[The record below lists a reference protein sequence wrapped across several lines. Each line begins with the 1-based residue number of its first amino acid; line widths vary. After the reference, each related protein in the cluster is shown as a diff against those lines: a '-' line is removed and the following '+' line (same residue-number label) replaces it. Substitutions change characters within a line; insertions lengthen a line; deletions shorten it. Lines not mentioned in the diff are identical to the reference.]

1 MYGVSSFPV
10 GKALD
15 LLFII
20 VRLDLGGSS
29 QGPSQGSFPTLRPP
43 VPSIPPA
50 KEDRASASPVCIL
63 TASISCSISV
73 SHRLQTP
80 CREQSCSLC
89 ATRGQCRTTHGR
101 GSETIIEQICD
112 FQKLRSLTL
121 TDSWQAPSNFSP
133 SSPFRFFIHRSLYF
147 LSGQN
152 MCFWLASLTT
162 GRLVFMSDVSLG
174 QSGKVYQIKFRLA
187 L

>member
-1 MYGVSSFPV
+1 MEALLRGRHKEAFPHYV
-10 GKALD
+10 PLY
-15 LLFII
+15 LLFPPP
-20 VRLDLGGSS
+20 RRTERAPPPCASS
-29 QGPSQGSFPTLRPP
+29 LP
-43 VPSIPPA
+43 
-50 KEDRASASPVCIL
+50 ASAAPSLSPTGCRPL
-63 TASISCSISV
+63 AESSHALSV
-73 SHRLQTP
+73 QLGDSAEP
-80 CREQSCSLC
+80 
-89 ATRGQCRTTHGR
+89 THSR

-112 FQKLRSLTL
+112 FQKLCSLTL

-162 GRLVFMSDVSLG
+162 GRLIFMSDVSLG